1 MNEFVRELG
10 GLTVFVL
17 CAQFLISFRPKESYE
32 KYFQLL
38 LNLLILLLFLIPVRK
53 LIFGTE
59 GKWDLTASWKEFE
72 GVYGTAAWDVPAWDE
87 SDDKA
92 LGNEDVGIPGIVI
105 KDVEMEPVTLEESS
119 EP

>member
-32 KYFQLL
+32 KYFQVL
-38 LNLLILLLFLIPVRK
+38 LNLLILLLFLIPVKK
-53 LIFGTE
+53 LVFGTE
-59 GKWDLTASWKEFE
+59 GTWDLTASWKEFE
-72 GVYGTAAWDVPAWDE
+72 GVYGTAAWDVPTWDE
-87 SDDKA
+87 SDEEA
-92 LGNEDVGIPGIVI
+92 FVNEGVSIPGIEI

>member
-1 MNEFVRELG
+1 MSEFVRELG

-38 LNLLILLLFLIPVRK
+38 LNLLILLLFLMPVRK

-59 GKWDLTASWKEFE
+59 GVRDWTSFWREYEETFGAEESTWSWEEFE
-72 GVYGTAAWDVPAWDE
+72 MGVEGD
-87 SDDKA
+87 
-92 LGNEDVGIPGIVI
+92 EDVSFPTIELES
-105 KDVEMEPVTLEESS
+105 VEIETVTLEE
-119 EP
+119 